1 MERGDFVALP
11 YTAKLRRSSDKV
23 QVQLRR
29 DGNAWGVPI
38 SITKAVT
45 LAAGEDKL
53 QVTYLLEGL
62 PPGRPFHF
70 ASEWNFAG
78 MPSEPTID
86 SSSMKAETHLGS
98 SGIAFS

>member
-1 MERGDFVALP
+1 MRSHGARRFRGLP

-78 MPSEPTID
+78 CRPSRRSI
-86 SSSMKAETHLGS
+86 LLR
-98 SGIAFS
+98 